1 MKDII
6 RGAQDKRY
14 KVAEGDDNKESIQ
27 ITEAWVEELKKHPY
41 SSRNLFRLTLF
52 RQTWQGTISFERERE
67 SPQGTQ
73 GKGASSPDQEADIRD
88 HPT

>member
-27 ITEAWVEELKKHPY
+27 ITEAWVEELKRHPY
-41 SSRNLFRLTLF
+41 SSRNSFRLTLN
-52 RQTWQGTISFERERE
+52 R
-67 SPQGTQ
+67 
-73 GKGASSPDQEADIRD
+73 
-88 HPT
+88 